1 MKLIDAEELLKHEM
15 PAKAYSPE
23 MLVVGKGHVL
33 SALEMGKEETWRAD
47 AAETQALERI
57 RAAKKPTRRGI
68 LVCGQIMA
76 EMLRIGW
83 KKEQLDALEI
93 LFWSVRDGNGEVIQR
108 SSANQ

>member
-1 MKLIDAEELLKHEM
+1 MNKGQVPSVGTGDGLAEE
-15 PAKAYSPE
+15 A
-23 MLVVGKGHVL
+23 
-33 SALEMGKEETWRAD
+33 
-47 AAETQALERI
+47 TQALERI

-93 LFWSVRDGNGEVIQR
+93 LFWSVRDGNGEVIKH
-108 SSANQ
+108 SSANVKDEPRPQRQRSLE